1 MPPHSLRQEREGTV
15 KEKKFSYHY
24 VIVIACFIMMAAT
37 VGITVNTFTIISPA
51 MIADLGITATQVQ
64 LISLVSTFGNM
75 GAGLFVGRI
84 MAKFGMRKTM
94 TVGTILMCSGF
105 ALRGASSTMLTLCAS
120 NLLCGLGMAEIS
132 TIPSG
137 VLVNNWFSMEKK
149 GTMSGIAF
157 AGSVFG
163 GIVFVQVANLLMKT
177 YDWRVTHYVLA
188 AICAVL
194 MLPISM
200 FVVRARPEDQG
211 LCPLGSE
218 NAVGGG
224 SCPVV
229 TGISGK
235 KFFKTGSFWLL
246 AVTVFVIGF
255 TNMGI
260 QRNFAICLQ
269 NEHGHSEDFAAMVY
283 SAVMFIQI
291 FGKLILGRVY
301 DKKGVKVGT
310 IYNTVLAIAT
320 VAFAVVSSNP
330 IMAVCFG
337 VIFGLLGSMT
347 TVTPPYLTALIV
359 GRKQYAG
366 IFGVVNVFFN
376 IGVAVGP
383 VVAAR
388 IFDATGSFNSAW
400 IAFAVL
406 SVIITF
412 TTVMSTRHAAEYRS
426 MTD

>member
-75 GAGLFVGRI
+75 GAGLFVGII

-337 VIFGLLGSMT
+337 MIFGLLGSMT

-359 GRKQYAG
+359 GRKYYAV

-376 IGVAVGP
+376 VGVAVGP

>member
-200 FVVRARPEDQG
+200 FVVRARPEDKG

-283 SAVMFIQI
+283 SAVMLIQI

-359 GRKQYAG
+359 GRKYYAG

-376 IGVAVGP
+376 VGVAVGP

>member
-1 MPPHSLRQEREGTV
+1 
-15 KEKKFSYHY
+15 
-24 VIVIACFIMMAAT
+24 MMAAT

-64 LISLVSTFGNM
+64 LISLVSTFANM
-75 GAGLFVGRI
+75 FAGLFVGKL
-84 MAKFGMRKTM
+84 MAKFGMKMTM
-94 TVGTILMCSGF
+94 TVGTILMCGGF
-105 ALRGASSTMLTLCAS
+105 ALRGMSSTMLTLCAS
-120 NLLCGLGMAEIS
+120 NFVCGLGMAEIS

-157 AGSVFG
+157 AGSVVG
-163 GIVFVQVANLLMKT
+163 GIVFVQVANVLMQA

-188 AICAVL
+188 AVCAVM
-194 MLPISM
+194 MLPISL
-200 FVVRARPEDQG
+200 FVVRARPEMMG
-211 LCPLGSE
+211 LRPLGSE
-218 NAVGGG
+218 NSAAAAAA
-224 SCPVV
+224 V
-229 TGISGK
+229 TGISAK
-235 KFFKTGSFWLL
+235 KFRKTASFWLL
-246 AVTVFVIGF
+246 AFTVFVIGF

-291 FGKLILGRVY
+291 FGKLILGAVY
-301 DKKGVKVGT
+301 DKKGVKIGT
-310 IYNTVLAIAT
+310 IYNTVLVIAT
-320 VAFAVVSSNP
+320 VAFALASNNAP
-330 IMAVCFG
+330 MAVGFG
-337 VIFGLLGSMT
+337 VVFGLLGSMT

-359 GRKQYAG
+359 GRRNYAG
-366 IFGVVNVFFN
+366 IFGLVNVFFN
-376 IGVAVGP
+376 VGVAVGA

-388 IFDATGSFNSAW
+388 VFDATGSFNGAW

-406 SVIITF
+406 MVIAAF
-412 TTVMSTRHAAEYRS
+412 TTVLSTKHAKEYRS

>member
-1 MPPHSLRQEREGTV
+1 
-15 KEKKFSYHY
+15 
-24 VIVIACFIMMAAT
+24 MMAAT

-64 LISLVSTFGNM
+64 LISLVSTFANM
-75 GAGLFVGRI
+75 FAGLFVGKL
-84 MAKFGMRKTM
+84 MAKFGMKMTM
-94 TVGTILMCSGF
+94 TVGTILMCGGF
-105 ALRGASSTMLTLCAS
+105 ALRGMSSTMLTLCAS
-120 NLLCGLGMAEIS
+120 NFVCGLGMAEIS

-157 AGSVFG
+157 AGSVVG
-163 GIVFVQVANLLMKT
+163 GIVFVQVANVLMQA

-188 AICAVL
+188 AVCAVM
-194 MLPISM
+194 MLPISL
-200 FVVRARPEDQG
+200 FVVRARPEMMG
-211 LCPLGSE
+211 LRPLGSE
-218 NAVGGG
+218 NSAAAAAA
-224 SCPVV
+224 V
-229 TGISGK
+229 TGISAK
-235 KFFKTGSFWLL
+235 KFRKTASFWLL
-246 AVTVFVIGF
+246 AFTVFVIGF

-291 FGKLILGRVY
+291 FGKLILGAVY
-301 DKKGVKVGT
+301 DKKGVKIGT
-310 IYNTVLAIAT
+310 IYNTVLVIAT
-320 VAFAVVSSNP
+320 VAFALASNNTA
-330 IMAVCFG
+330 MAVGFG
-337 VIFGLLGSMT
+337 VVFGLLGSMT

-359 GRKQYAG
+359 GRRNYAG
-366 IFGVVNVFFN
+366 IFGLVNVFFN
-376 IGVAVGP
+376 VGVAVGA

-388 IFDATGSFNSAW
+388 VFDATGSFNGAW

-406 SVIITF
+406 MVIAAF
-412 TTVMSTRHAAEYRS
+412 TTVLSTKHAKEYRS

>member
-200 FVVRARPEDQG
+200 FVVRARPEDKG

-283 SAVMFIQI
+283 SAVMLIQI

-359 GRKQYAG
+359 GRKYYAG

>member
-1 MPPHSLRQEREGTV
+1 
-15 KEKKFSYHY
+15 
-24 VIVIACFIMMAAT
+24 MMAAT

-64 LISLVSTFGNM
+64 LISLVSTFANM
-75 GAGLFVGRI
+75 FAGLFVGKL
-84 MAKFGMRKTM
+84 MAKFGMKMTM
-94 TVGTILMCSGF
+94 TVGTILMCGGF
-105 ALRGASSTMLTLCAS
+105 ALRGMSSTMLTLCAS
-120 NLLCGLGMAEIS
+120 NFVCGLGMAEIS

-157 AGSVFG
+157 AGSVVG
-163 GIVFVQVANLLMKT
+163 GIVFVQVANVLMQA

-188 AICAVL
+188 AVCAVM
-194 MLPISM
+194 MLPISL
-200 FVVRARPEDQG
+200 FIVRARPEMMG
-211 LCPLGSE
+211 LRPLGSE
-218 NAVGGG
+218 NSAGAAAAAA
-224 SCPVV
+224 V
-229 TGISGK
+229 TGISAK
-235 KFFKTGSFWLL
+235 KFRKTASFWLL
-246 AVTVFVIGF
+246 AFTVFVIGF

-291 FGKLILGRVY
+291 FGKLILGAVY
-301 DKKGVKVGT
+301 DKKGVKFGT
-310 IYNTVLAIAT
+310 VYCTVLFLIAAGASLKAGSNAVAI
-320 VAFAVVSSNP
+320 VFGAF
-330 IMAVCFG
+330 
-337 VIFGLLGSMT
+337 FGLVCSMT

-359 GRKQYAG
+359 GRRNYAG
-366 IFGVVNVFFN
+366 IFGLVNVFFN
-376 IGVAVGP
+376 VGVAVGA

-388 IFDATGSFNSAW
+388 VFDATGSFNGAW

-406 SVIITF
+406 MVIAAF
-412 TTVMSTRHAAEYRS
+412 TTVLSTKHAKEYRS

>member
-1 MPPHSLRQEREGTV
+1 
-15 KEKKFSYHY
+15 
-24 VIVIACFIMMAAT
+24 MMAAT

-64 LISLVSTFGNM
+64 LISLVSTFANM
-75 GAGLFVGRI
+75 FAGLFVGKL
-84 MAKFGMRKTM
+84 MAKFGMKMTM
-94 TVGTILMCSGF
+94 TVGTILMCGGF
-105 ALRGASSTMLTLCAS
+105 ALRGMSSTMLTLCAS
-120 NLLCGLGMAEIS
+120 NFVCGLGMAEIS

-157 AGSVFG
+157 AGSVVG
-163 GIVFVQVANLLMKT
+163 GIVFVQVANVLMQA

-188 AICAVL
+188 AVCAVM
-194 MLPISM
+194 MLPISL
-200 FVVRARPEDQG
+200 FIVRARPEMMG
-211 LCPLGSE
+211 LRPLGSE
-218 NAVGGG
+218 NSAAAAAA
-224 SCPVV
+224 V
-229 TGISGK
+229 TGISAK
-235 KFFKTGSFWLL
+235 KFRKTASFWLL
-246 AVTVFVIGF
+246 AFTVFVIGF

-291 FGKLILGRVY
+291 FGKLILGAIY
-301 DKKGVKVGT
+301 DKKGVKIGT
-310 IYNTVLAIAT
+310 IYNTVLVIAT
-320 VAFAVVSSNP
+320 VAFALASNNAP
-330 IMAVCFG
+330 MAVGFG
-337 VIFGLLGSMT
+337 VVFGLLGSMT

-359 GRKQYAG
+359 GRRNYAG
-366 IFGVVNVFFN
+366 IFGLVNVFFN
-376 IGVAVGP
+376 VGVAVGA

-388 IFDATGSFNSAW
+388 VFDATGSFNGAW

-406 SVIITF
+406 MVIAAF
-412 TTVMSTRHAAEYRS
+412 TTVLSTKHAKEYRS

>member
-235 KFFKTGSFWLL
+235 QFLKTGSFWLL

-283 SAVMFIQI
+283 SAVMLIQI

-359 GRKQYAG
+359 GRKYYAG

-376 IGVAVGP
+376 VGVAVGP

>member
-283 SAVMFIQI
+283 SAVMLIQI

-359 GRKQYAG
+359 GRKYYAV

-376 IGVAVGP
+376 VGVAVGP

>member
-1 MPPHSLRQEREGTV
+1 M
-15 KEKKFSYHY
+15 KEKKFTYHY
-24 VIVIACFIMMAAT
+24 VIIIACFIMMAAT
-37 VGITVNTFTIISPA
+37 VGIIVNTFTIISPA
-51 MIADLGITATQVQ
+51 MIADLGISATQVQ

-75 GAGLFVGRI
+75 IAGLFVGRI
-84 MAKFGMRKTM
+84 MAKFGMRSTM
-94 TVGTILMCSGF
+94 TVGTIMMCAGF

-120 NLLCGLGMAEIS
+120 NLLCGIGMAEIS

-157 AGSVFG
+157 AGSVVG
-163 GIVFVQVANLLMKT
+163 GIVFVQIANLLMQA

-194 MLPISM
+194 MLPISL
-200 FVVRARPEDQG
+200 FVVRARPEEKG

-218 NAVGGG
+218 NAMGGA
-224 SCPVV
+224 CPVV

-235 KFFKTGSFWLL
+235 KFFRTGSFWLL
-246 AVTVFVIGF
+246 AFTVFVIGF

-269 NEHGHSEDFAAMVY
+269 NEHGHSEDFATMVY
-283 SAVMFIQI
+283 SAVMLIQI
-291 FGKLILGRVY
+291 FGKIILGRVY
-301 DKKGVKVGT
+301 DKKGVKAGT
-310 IYNTVLAIAT
+310 IYNTVLVIAT
-320 VAFAVVSSNP
+320 VAFAVTSNNP

-337 VIFGLLGSMT
+337 VVFGLLGSMT

-359 GRKQYAG
+359 GRKSYAG

-376 IGVAVGP
+376 TGVAVGA

-388 IFDATGSFNSAW
+388 VFDATGSFNGAW

-406 SVIITF
+406 MVIAAF
-412 TTVMSTRHAAEYRS
+412 TTALSTKRAGEYRT

>member
-200 FVVRARPEDQG
+200 FVVRARPEDKG

-359 GRKQYAG
+359 GRKYYAV

-376 IGVAVGP
+376 VGVAVGP

>member
-1 MPPHSLRQEREGTV
+1 M
-15 KEKKFSYHY
+15 
-24 VIVIACFIMMAAT
+24 
-37 VGITVNTFTIISPA
+37 
-51 MIADLGITATQVQ
+51 
-64 LISLVSTFGNM
+64 
-75 GAGLFVGRI
+75 
-84 MAKFGMRKTM
+84 
-94 TVGTILMCSGF
+94 
-105 ALRGASSTMLTLCAS
+105 
-120 NLLCGLGMAEIS
+120 
-132 TIPSG
+132 
-137 VLVNNWFSMEKK
+137 
-149 GTMSGIAF
+149 
-157 AGSVFG
+157 
-163 GIVFVQVANLLMKT
+163 FVQVANLLMKT

-200 FVVRARPEDQG
+200 FVVRARPEDKG

-235 KFFKTGSFWLL
+235 KFFKAGSFWLL

-359 GRKQYAG
+359 GRKYYAG

-376 IGVAVGP
+376 VGVAVGP

>member
-1 MPPHSLRQEREGTV
+1 
-15 KEKKFSYHY
+15 
-24 VIVIACFIMMAAT
+24 MMAAT

-64 LISLVSTFGNM
+64 LISLVSTFANM
-75 GAGLFVGRI
+75 FAGLFVGKL
-84 MAKFGMRKTM
+84 MAKFGMKMTM
-94 TVGTILMCSGF
+94 TVGTILMCGGF
-105 ALRGASSTMLTLCAS
+105 ALRGMSSTMLTLCAS
-120 NLLCGLGMAEIS
+120 NFVCGLGMAEIS

-157 AGSVFG
+157 AGSVVG
-163 GIVFVQVANLLMKT
+163 GIVFVQVANVLMQA

-188 AICAVL
+188 AVCAVM
-194 MLPISM
+194 MLPISL
-200 FVVRARPEDQG
+200 FIVRARPEMMG
-211 LCPLGSE
+211 LRPLGSE
-218 NAVGGG
+218 NSAAAAAA
-224 SCPVV
+224 V
-229 TGISGK
+229 TGISAK
-235 KFFKTGSFWLL
+235 KFRKTASFWLL
-246 AVTVFVIGF
+246 AFTVFVIGF

-291 FGKLILGRVY
+291 FGKLILGAIY
-301 DKKGVKVGT
+301 DKKGVKIGT
-310 IYNTVLAIAT
+310 IYNTVLVIAT
-320 VAFAVVSSNP
+320 VAFALASNNAP
-330 IMAVCFG
+330 MAVGFG
-337 VIFGLLGSMT
+337 VVFGLLGSMT

-359 GRKQYAG
+359 GRRNYAG
-366 IFGVVNVFFN
+366 IFGLVNVFFN
-376 IGVAVGP
+376 VGVAVGA

-388 IFDATGSFNSAW
+388 VFDATGSFNGAW

-406 SVIITF
+406 MVIAGF
-412 TTVMSTRHAAEYRS
+412 TTVLSTKHAKEYRS

>member
-1 MPPHSLRQEREGTV
+1 
-15 KEKKFSYHY
+15 
-24 VIVIACFIMMAAT
+24 MMAAT

-64 LISLVSTFGNM
+64 LISLVSTFANM
-75 GAGLFVGRI
+75 FAGLFVGKL
-84 MAKFGMRKTM
+84 MAKFGMKMTM
-94 TVGTILMCSGF
+94 TVGTILMCGGF
-105 ALRGASSTMLTLCAS
+105 ALRGMSSTMLTLCAS
-120 NLLCGLGMAEIS
+120 NFVCGLGMAEIS

-157 AGSVFG
+157 AGSVVG
-163 GIVFVQVANLLMKT
+163 GIVFVQVANVLMQA

-188 AICAVL
+188 AVCAVM
-194 MLPISM
+194 MLPISL
-200 FVVRARPEDQG
+200 FVVRARPEMMG
-211 LCPLGSE
+211 LRPLGSE
-218 NAVGGG
+218 NSAAAAAAA
-224 SCPVV
+224 V
-229 TGISGK
+229 TGISAK
-235 KFFKTGSFWLL
+235 KFRKTASFWLL
-246 AVTVFVIGF
+246 AFTVFVIGF

-291 FGKLILGRVY
+291 FGKLILGAVY
-301 DKKGVKVGT
+301 DKKGVKIGT
-310 IYNTVLAIAT
+310 IYNTVLVIAT
-320 VAFAVVSSNP
+320 VAFALASNNAP
-330 IMAVCFG
+330 MAVGFG
-337 VIFGLLGSMT
+337 VVFGLLGSMT

-359 GRKQYAG
+359 GRRNYAG
-366 IFGVVNVFFN
+366 IFGLVNVFFN
-376 IGVAVGP
+376 VGVAVGA

-388 IFDATGSFNSAW
+388 VFDATGSFNGAW

-406 SVIITF
+406 MVIAAF
-412 TTVMSTRHAAEYRS
+412 TTVLSTKHAKEYRS

>member
-1 MPPHSLRQEREGTV
+1 
-15 KEKKFSYHY
+15 
-24 VIVIACFIMMAAT
+24 MMAAT

-64 LISLVSTFGNM
+64 LISLVSTFANM
-75 GAGLFVGRI
+75 FAGLFVGKL
-84 MAKFGMRKTM
+84 MAKFGMKMTM
-94 TVGTILMCSGF
+94 TVGTILMCGGF
-105 ALRGASSTMLTLCAS
+105 ALRGMSSTMLTLCAS
-120 NLLCGLGMAEIS
+120 NFVCGLGMAEIS

-157 AGSVFG
+157 AGSVVG
-163 GIVFVQVANLLMKT
+163 GIVFVQVANVLMQA

-188 AICAVL
+188 AVCAVL
-194 MLPISM
+194 MLPISL
-200 FVVRARPEDQG
+200 FVVRARPEMMG
-211 LCPLGSE
+211 LRPLGSE
-218 NAVGGG
+218 NSAGAAAAAA
-224 SCPVV
+224 V
-229 TGISGK
+229 TGISAK
-235 KFFKTGSFWLL
+235 KFRKTASFWLL
-246 AVTVFVIGF
+246 AFTVFVIGF

-291 FGKLILGRVY
+291 FGKLILGAVY
-301 DKKGVKVGT
+301 DKKGVKFGT
-310 IYNTVLAIAT
+310 VYCTVLFLIAAGASLKAGSNAVAI
-320 VAFAVVSSNP
+320 VFGAF
-330 IMAVCFG
+330 
-337 VIFGLLGSMT
+337 FGLVCSMT

-359 GRKQYAG
+359 GRRNYAG
-366 IFGVVNVFFN
+366 IFGLVNVFFN
-376 IGVAVGP
+376 VGVAVGA

-388 IFDATGSFNSAW
+388 VFDATGSFNGAW

-406 SVIITF
+406 MVIAAF
-412 TTVMSTRHAAEYRS
+412 TTVLSTKHAKEYRS

>member
-1 MPPHSLRQEREGTV
+1 
-15 KEKKFSYHY
+15 
-24 VIVIACFIMMAAT
+24 MMAAT

-64 LISLVSTFGNM
+64 LISLVSTFANM
-75 GAGLFVGRI
+75 FAGLFVGKL
-84 MAKFGMRKTM
+84 MAKFGMKMTM
-94 TVGTILMCSGF
+94 TVGTILMCGGF
-105 ALRGASSTMLTLCAS
+105 ALRGMSSTMLTLCAS
-120 NLLCGLGMAEIS
+120 NFVCGLGMAEIS

-157 AGSVFG
+157 AGSVVG
-163 GIVFVQVANLLMKT
+163 GIVFVQVANVLMQA

-188 AICAVL
+188 AVCAVM
-194 MLPISM
+194 MLPISL
-200 FVVRARPEDQG
+200 FVVRARPEMMG
-211 LCPLGSE
+211 LRPLGSE
-218 NAVGGG
+218 NSAGAAAAAA
-224 SCPVV
+224 V
-229 TGISGK
+229 TGISAK
-235 KFFKTGSFWLL
+235 KFRKTASFWLL
-246 AVTVFVIGF
+246 AFTVFVIGF

-291 FGKLILGRVY
+291 FGKLILGAVY
-301 DKKGVKVGT
+301 DKKGVKFGT
-310 IYNTVLAIAT
+310 VYCTVLFLIAAG
-320 VAFAVVSSNP
+320 AFALASNNAP
-330 IMAVCFG
+330 MAVGFG
-337 VIFGLLGSMT
+337 VVFGLLGSMT

-359 GRKQYAG
+359 GRRNYAG
-366 IFGVVNVFFN
+366 IFGLVNVFFN
-376 IGVAVGP
+376 VGVAVGA

-388 IFDATGSFNSAW
+388 VFDATGSFNGAW

-406 SVIITF
+406 MVIAAF
-412 TTVMSTRHAAEYRS
+412 TTVLSTKHAKEYRS

>member
-200 FVVRARPEDQG
+200 FVVRARPEDKG

-359 GRKQYAG
+359 GRKYYAG

-376 IGVAVGP
+376 VGVAVGP

>member
-200 FVVRARPEDQG
+200 FVVRARPEDKG
-211 LCPLGSE
+211 LCPLGSK

-359 GRKQYAG
+359 GRKYYAG

-376 IGVAVGP
+376 VGVAVGP

>member
-200 FVVRARPEDQG
+200 FVVRARPEDKG

-291 FGKLILGRVY
+291 FGKLILGCVY

-359 GRKQYAG
+359 GRKYYAV

-376 IGVAVGP
+376 VGVAVGP

>member
-200 FVVRARPEDQG
+200 FVVRARPEDKG

-283 SAVMFIQI
+283 SAVMLIQI

-337 VIFGLLGSMT
+337 VVFGLLGSMT

-359 GRKQYAG
+359 GRKYYAG

-376 IGVAVGP
+376 VGVAVGP

>member
-200 FVVRARPEDQG
+200 FVVRARPEDKG

-320 VAFAVVSSNP
+320 VAFAVVSSDP

-359 GRKQYAG
+359 GRKYYAG

-376 IGVAVGP
+376 VGVAVGP

-412 TTVMSTRHAAEYRS
+412 NTVMSTRHAAEYRS

>member
-1 MPPHSLRQEREGTV
+1 
-15 KEKKFSYHY
+15 
-24 VIVIACFIMMAAT
+24 MMAAT

-64 LISLVSTFGNM
+64 LISLVSTFANM
-75 GAGLFVGRI
+75 FAGLFVGKL
-84 MAKFGMRKTM
+84 MAKFGMKMTM
-94 TVGTILMCSGF
+94 TVGTILMCGGF
-105 ALRGASSTMLTLCAS
+105 ALRGMSSTMLTLCAS
-120 NLLCGLGMAEIS
+120 NFVCGLGMAEIS

-157 AGSVFG
+157 AGSVVG
-163 GIVFVQVANLLMKT
+163 GIVFVQVANVLMQA

-188 AICAVL
+188 AVCAVM
-194 MLPISM
+194 MLPISL
-200 FVVRARPEDQG
+200 FIVRARPEMMG
-211 LCPLGSE
+211 LRPLGSE
-218 NAVGGG
+218 NSAGAAAAAA
-224 SCPVV
+224 V
-229 TGISGK
+229 TGISAK
-235 KFFKTGSFWLL
+235 KFRKTASFWLL
-246 AVTVFVIGF
+246 AFTVFVIGF

-291 FGKLILGRVY
+291 FGKLILGAIY
-301 DKKGVKVGT
+301 DKKGVKIGT
-310 IYNTVLAIAT
+310 IYNTVLVIAT
-320 VAFAVVSSNP
+320 VAFALASNNAP
-330 IMAVCFG
+330 MAVGFG
-337 VIFGLLGSMT
+337 VVFGLLGSMT

-359 GRKQYAG
+359 GRRNYAG
-366 IFGVVNVFFN
+366 IFGLVNVFFN
-376 IGVAVGP
+376 VGVAVGA

-388 IFDATGSFNSAW
+388 VFDATGSFNGAW

-406 SVIITF
+406 MVIAAF
-412 TTVMSTRHAAEYRS
+412 TTVLSTKHAKEYRS